1 MRFLGQRIDIWVSRS
16 EKINKLMTTL
26 RHFVWLVG
34 LIFGLPAAALLYF
47 SVYASE
53 NEPSQEA
60 ILPQQ
65 ISDQDVQPEESST
78 DSSEDVPQ
86 ETSTVERE
94 INEVSSG
101 VADTDTRAVADS
113 VVGHQTPSSRS
124 LVDGQNAVFCDG
136 DLRLTLHMPDNTPQD
151 RIPERPDG
159 AMFFVLGTNPVQRQ
173 TLQVGSPRTIG
184 NCTVVVT
191 EITRQRNSVRDFDVV
206 IMEVPEQ

>member
-1 MRFLGQRIDIWVSRS
+1 MRFFGQKIDIWVSRS

-26 RHFVWLVG
+26 RHFVWLLG

-65 ISDQDVQPEESST
+65 INDQDVQLEDIST
-78 DSSEDVPQ
+78 DSIEDVPQ
-86 ETSTVERE
+86 QTSTVERK

-101 VADTDTRAVADS
+101 VADTDSEVLVDG
-113 VVGHQTPSSRS
+113 VVGNQTPNSRS
-124 LVDGQNAVFCDG
+124 LVDGQNAIFCDG
-136 DLRLTLHMPDNTPQD
+136 DLRLTLHMPDNTPQN
-151 RIPERPDG
+151 RIPERPNS
-159 AMFFVLGTNPVQRQ
+159 AMFFVLGTNPVQHRM
-173 TLQVGSPRTIG
+173 LQVGSPTTIG

-191 EITRQRNSVRDFDVV
+191 EIVRQRNSVRDFDVV
-206 IMEVPEQ
+206 IVEVLE